1 MSELVDRLRRY
12 VSYQAEDYFPG
23 PQLHQT
29 LKDAADRIE
38 YLESVAGAVTASKAL
53 DEWRELRKKQ
63 RKEIITDA

>member
-38 YLESVAGAVTASKAL
+38 YLESVAGAVTQTPPDAVEKL
-53 DEWRELRKKQ
+53 REAYRRFKS
-63 RKEIITDA
+63 DA